1 MQINQLQP
9 GIYSVNDISNSV
21 VYPKPNLGG
30 LSAGATVWAYPSSL
44 GDPSLGAQRWDPPVG
59 VSSSTG
65 SSSGT

>member
-44 GDPSLGAQRWDPPVG
+44 GDPSLGDRKSV
-59 VSSSTG
+59 V
-65 SSSGT
+65 